1 MLRWRLQTGESV
13 VAFSEREI
21 FDYLDLDWVAPHDR
35 NTHENFE
42 SRAAVAAAWQ
52 QQPPPGQS

>member
-1 MLRWRLQTGESV
+1 MNAAQTGESV
-13 VAFSEREI
+13 VAFSERDI
-21 FDYLDLDWVAPHDR
+21 FDYLDLDWVPPHER

-42 SRAAVAAAWQ
+42 SRASVAAAWQ